1 MPETTNILVVEDEKI
16 IALDISNTLRRL
28 GYSVAGVVSSGEEV
42 MEMTE
47 RTKPDLVMMD
57 IMLEGDMTGIEAAQ
71 ILSQKY
77 SLPVVFLTALTDEA
91 TLQKAKTTNPFGYIL
106 KPYDEKSLHSAI
118 EMALYKHKV
127 EKELQIKTIE
137 LEEEKKRTDIL
148 LKNILPEEIVNEI
161 KTDGAV
167 KPRFHDEVS
176 ILFTEFCDFDLL
188 TSQVRPDLLL
198 KELNDVFGNFDNI
211 VQKYGLEK
219 MKTIGDSYMIAA
231 GLPQKM
237 KDHAEKLVIAA
248 LEMRNYILDRNK
260 VKEIKLNIRI
270 GIHTGPVVAGIVGLR
285 KFTYDVWG
293 DTVNIASRMTSGCDP
308 QKINISGDT
317 YSLIKDKFD
326 CEYRGKLNAKGRGE
340 IDMYFVNGE
349 RKLKIEI

>member
-1 MPETTNILVVEDEKI
+1 MSETTNILVAEDEKI

-28 GYSVAGVVSSGEEV
+28 GYNVVGVASTGREI
-42 MEMTE
+42 MEITE
-47 RTKPDLVMMD
+47 RSKPDLVMMD

-127 EKELQIKTIE
+127 EKELQIRTME

-161 KTDGAV
+161 KTDGSV
-167 KPRFHDEVS
+167 KPRFYDEVS
-176 ILFTEFCDFDLL
+176 ILFTEFCEFDML

-211 VQKYGLEK
+211 VQKYKLEK

-237 KDHAEKLVIAA
+237 KDHAEKLLMAA
-248 LEMRNYILDRNK
+248 LEMRNYIINRNK
-260 VKEIKLNIRI
+260 TKKLKLEIRI

-308 QKINISGDT
+308 QKINISGVT
-317 YSLIKDKFD
+317 YNKIKSKFD
-326 CEYRGKLNAKGRGE
+326 CVYRGKLNAKGKGE
-340 IDMYFVNGE
+340 IDMYFVNGK
-349 RKLKIEI
+349 R